1 MTAPSAHVSVVGA
14 TLGGAFGH
22 NRARIVLS
30 SLAIALGVAL
40 GFAVQLVNQA
50 AIGEFAGSMAT
61 LSGSADLEVR
71 GPRAGFDETLFV
83 GLAQDADIAVAS
95 PVVEIDARI
104 KGRDEALPV
113 FGVDAF
119 RAGTVT
125 PSLTGSASDLLD
137 VLRPDTAFV
146 SAAAASQLDLAKGG
160 TVTLQSGLRDVV
172 LTVAGLAQSAS
183 SQSYAVMDI
192 AAAQEQF
199 GRVGRLTRIDLRVR
213 PGADVA
219 AVRTRL
225 ASALP
230 TGVSVEPPQAR
241 ADATTRMS
249 RAYRVNLN
257 VLALVALF
265 TGGLLVFSTQ
275 ALSVVRRRAQFALL
289 RTLGLTRRRLVCLL
303 LVEGAIVG
311 AAGSLL
317 GLAAGYVLA
326 GAALRVFGADLGAG
340 YFRGVAPAVVLEP
353 LATFVFGALGILAA
367 ALGSLIPALEA
378 ARAAP
383 AAALKAGDEQAAF
396 HPLRRAWPG
405 ASLLAAGALA
415 SLSPPLAGLPIMGY
429 VAIALLQIGT
439 LMLMPR
445 VANFLLARIPTP
457 RFVPAALALDQLRG
471 APGQALV
478 SLATI
483 VASVS
488 LMVSMAIMV
497 ASFRQSLDDWLVRVL
512 PADTYVRAGSA
523 GDSAF
528 FSADDQ
534 RKFAGLPGVRRV
546 DFQRAQS
553 LLLDAALPRVVLLA
567 RDLPAKDPARAL
579 PLVAEAR
586 VGVAGDPPPV
596 WVSEATAD
604 LYGYGLGQRITLP
617 IAGRAVA
624 FTVAGVWRDYARQQ
638 GAIVVDRAL
647 YTALTGDTTANDA
660 ALWLDTG
667 ARVEDVRRELEAR
680 VGPAGALT
688 FASPGEIRTISL
700 RIFDRTFAVTYA
712 LEAAAVIIGLVGL
725 SSSFGALVFARRREF
740 GMLRHIGLTRGQIA
754 GMLATEGL
762 LVSGIGL
769 TVGLALGW
777 LLSLVLVFVVNR
789 QSFHWSMD
797 LHLPWI
803 PLLAL
808 AASLLALATVT
819 TLISARSTMG
829 ADVIRAVKDDW

>member
-1 MTAPSAHVSVVGA
+1 
-14 TLGGAFGH
+14 
-22 NRARIVLS
+22 
-30 SLAIALGVAL
+30 
-40 GFAVQLVNQA
+40 
-50 AIGEFAGSMAT
+50 
-61 LSGSADLEVR
+61 
-71 GPRAGFDETLFV
+71 
-83 GLAQDADIAVAS
+83 
-95 PVVEIDARI
+95 
-104 KGRDEALPV
+104 V
-113 FGVDAF
+113 FG
-119 RAGTVT
+119 G
-125 PSLTGSASDLLD
+125 
-137 VLRPDTAFV
+137 
-146 SAAAASQLDLAKGG
+146 
-160 TVTLQSGLRDVV
+160 
-172 LTVAGLAQSAS
+172 
-183 SQSYAVMDI
+183 
-192 AAAQEQF
+192 
-199 GRVGRLTRIDLRVR
+199 
-213 PGADVA
+213 
-219 AVRTRL
+219 
-225 ASALP
+225 
-230 TGVSVEPPQAR
+230 
-241 ADATTRMS
+241 
-249 RAYRVNLN
+249 
-257 VLALVALF
+257 
-265 TGGLLVFSTQ
+265 
-275 ALSVVRRRAQFALL
+275 
-289 RTLGLTRRRLVCLL
+289 
-303 LVEGAIVG
+303 
-311 AAGSLL
+311 
-317 GLAAGYVLA
+317 
-326 GAALRVFGADLGAG
+326 DLGAG
-340 YFRGVAPAVVLEP
+340 YFRGVAPAVILEP

-367 ALGSLIPALEA
+367 VLGSLVPALEA
-378 ARAAP
+378 ARAVP

-396 HPLRRAWPG
+396 HPLRRARPG

-429 VAIALLQIGT
+429 VAIALLLIGT
-439 LMLMPR
+439 LLLMPR

-471 APGQALV
+471 APGQASV

-534 RKFAGLPGVRRV
+534 RKFVGLPGVRRV

-553 LLLDAALPRVVLLA
+553 LLLDATLPRVVLLA

-579 PLVAEAR
+579 PLVAEAAA
-586 VGVAGDPPPV
+586 GKAGDPPPV
-596 WVSEATAD
+596 WVSEAAAD

-617 IAGRAVA
+617 IAGRAIA

-647 YTALTGDTTANDA
+647 YTALTGDATANDA

-680 VGPAGALT
+680 VGPAGTLT

-712 LEAAAVIIGLVGL
+712 LEAAAVVIGLVGL

-740 GMLRHIGLTRGQIA
+740 GMLRHIGLTRRQIA

-777 LLSLVLVFVVNR
+777 LMSLILVFVVNR

-808 AASLLALATVT
+808 AASLLALATAT